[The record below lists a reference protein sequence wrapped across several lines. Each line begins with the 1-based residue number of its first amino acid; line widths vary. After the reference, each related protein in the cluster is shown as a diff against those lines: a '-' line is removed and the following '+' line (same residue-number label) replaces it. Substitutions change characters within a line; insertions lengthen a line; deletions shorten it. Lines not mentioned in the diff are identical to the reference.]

1 MTALKSPVTPGPDLR
16 ERDDLGGGRNGAAP
30 QPGSVP
36 PPRRS
41 RSRERATSLA
51 FALLGISVFVAFW
64 AIVSARNSDV
74 PGPLAAWDELRTLL
88 ADGFV
93 ESGPNG
99 KGILLRLGTSLGLTL
114 KGFGLA
120 ALVGIPLGLLT
131 GGNQRAWQAVNPV
144 VQVLKPVS
152 PLAWFPIGLVAFK
165 SSPTAAVFVVFIC
178 ALWPIVI
185 NTAVGASSV
194 PVDQRNVARV
204 FQFKRAAYLRHV
216 VIPHTVPSV
225 ITGLRLAMGI
235 AWMVIVAVEMLS
247 GIAGIGGFVWDSYNA
262 GNLAA
267 VEAAIIIIGVV
278 GVVLDTVFVS
288 IGRRYTGEVAR

>member
-1 MTALKSPVTPGPDLR
+1 L
-16 ERDDLGGGRNGAAP
+16 
-30 QPGSVP
+30 
-36 PPRRS
+36 
-41 RSRERATSLA
+41 
-51 FALLGISVFVAFW
+51 
-64 AIVSARNSDV
+64 
-74 PGPLAAWDELRTLL
+74 
-88 ADGFV
+88 
-93 ESGPNG
+93 
-99 KGILLRLGTSLGLTL
+99 
-114 KGFGLA
+114 
-120 ALVGIPLGLLT
+120 
-131 GGNQRAWQAVNPV
+131 
-144 VQVLKPVS
+144 
-152 PLAWFPIGLVAFK
+152 
-165 SSPTAAVFVVFIC
+165 
-178 ALWPIVI
+178 I

-194 PVDQRNVARV
+194 HVDQRNVARV

-288 IGRRYTGEVAR
+288 IGRRYSGEVAQ

>member
-1 MTALKSPVTPGPDLR
+1 MTALESPVIPGPDVR
-16 ERDDLGGGRNGAAP
+16 ERDDSGEGRNGAAARP
-30 QPGSVP
+30 ESAP

-41 RSRERATSLA
+41 RLRERAVSLA
-51 FALLGISVFVAFW
+51 FALLGLAVFVAFW
-64 AIVSARNSDV
+64 ALVAWRNSDV
-74 PGPLAAWDELRTLL
+74 PGPLDAWSELSSLL
-88 ADGFV
+88 VDGFV
-93 ESGPNG
+93 DSGPNG
-99 KGILLRLGTSLGLTL
+99 RGILLRLGTSLGLTL

-131 GGNQRAWQAVNPV
+131 GGHRRAWQAVNPV
-144 VQVLKPVS
+144 VQLLKPVS

-165 SSPTAAVFVVFIC
+165 SSPTAAVFVIFIC

-204 FQFKRAAYLRHV
+204 FQFNRAAYLRQV
-216 VIPHTVPSV
+216 VIPHTVPSI

-247 GIAGIGGFVWDSYNA
+247 GGTGIGSFVWDSYNA

-267 VEAAIIIIGVV
+267 VMAAIIVIGVV

-288 IGRRYTGEVAR
+288 IGRRYTGEVTR